1 MYEANK
7 SSADENILRMLLAMF
22 LPYWPLFALL
32 IPLFLIGAWGYLKTT
47 IPVYEAAATLI
58 IKDENKGVDDAKAM
72 EAMNPFDSKKIVEN
86 EIEVIQSRTLMSAV
100 VRNLQLYAPVFED
113 KLVGSKP
120 AYNTSPIIV
129 ELKNPDLI
137 FQPKGAE
144 ALKFYFEYDSINN
157 MVKIQDKTYPVDEWV
172 RGPAFGETKFK
183 LNVNKS
189 GAAKRPLYYTF
200 THPKNM
206 TRGLLGGLEANPT
219 DKLSTVVRLTY
230 KDPIP
235 QRAENILNHLIAA
248 YNQKAVSDRDNLA
261 SNTLTFIEE
270 RMNKVEK
277 ELNELESSIQ
287 RFRSEEGVVN
297 LSEQGKLYLQDV
309 GEYDRQIASSSRQ
322 LAILNKV
329 DQYVVS
335 KKNKS
340 GLVPSTL
347 GIEDPVL
354 TQLLEKLYNSE
365 IEYER
370 LRKTTAENNPILTS
384 VANEINKIRPSIR
397 ENIKNQKSNLR
408 ASLGN
413 LSYNVNR
420 SASALNNIPEKER
433 ALLEIERGKEI
444 KNELYSFLQQKRE
457 ETALSYAPNGG
468 DGRVV
473 DLAQSSAGPV
483 SPKKSLIYLIAIVLA
498 MSFGLGYIIFK
509 EMMNRNVLFRSEIE
523 NAIDAPVVMEL
534 PDLSVVSEYNESKKP
549 SNTLTHITNR
559 LGLRNVFYSKKEAI
573 ETSSRPSEALLID
586 HFRQLG
592 ASLGLYSRDFKKK
605 KILITSS
612 IAGEGKSFVAT
623 NLAYCL
629 AQSGKK
635 VALLDMDFLKPQTS
649 RLFKLVDHKG
659 ILDFLS
665 YGADYNEI
673 LANSQGNK
681 NLFIVPV
688 GKKVKNHTQLLL
700 NGKLDVLFE
709 ELSRN
714 FDYVL
719 IDAAPVNLVA
729 DVKLL
734 AAYSD
739 ETLYVIRHGKTPLK
753 VIKHLDDSRILKSL
767 NKVSVVFNGI
777 KQRGLIKGDYT
788 YGYGYDYN
796 LYGEDYGS
804 LVEQKS

>member
-1 MYEANK
+1 MYEVNK
-7 SSADENILRMLLAMF
+7 SSTDENILRMLLAMF

-32 IPLFLIGAWGYLKTT
+32 APLCLIGAWGYLKTT
-47 IPVYEAAATLI
+47 TPVYEAAATLI
-58 IKDENKGVDDAKAM
+58 IKDENKGVDDSKAM

-86 EIEVIQSRTLMSAV
+86 EIEVIQSRALMTQV
-100 VRNLQLYAPVFED
+100 VENLQLYAPVFED
-113 KLVGSKP
+113 KLIGSKS
-120 AYNTSPIIV
+120 AYNSSPIVV
-129 ELKNPDLI
+129 ELKNPDKI
-137 FQPKGAE
+137 FQPSGSE
-144 ALKFYFEYDSINN
+144 AIKFYFEFDSVNN
-157 MVKIQDKTYPVDEWV
+157 MVKIQDKTYPIDEWV
-172 RGPAFGETKFK
+172 QGPAFGETKFR
-183 LNVNKS
+183 LNANKS
-189 GAAKRPLYYTF
+189 RSTKKALYYTF
-200 THPKNM
+200 IHPKNM
-206 TRGLLGGLEANPT
+206 TRGLLNGLEASPT

-230 KDPIP
+230 RDPIP
-235 QRAENILNHLIAA
+235 QRGENILNHLISA
-248 YNQKAVSDRDNLA
+248 YNQKAVSDRDDLA

-309 GEYDRQIASSSRQ
+309 GEYDRQIAQSSRQ

-335 KKNKS
+335 KKNQS

-347 GIEDPVL
+347 GVEDPVL

-370 LRKTTAENNPILTS
+370 LRKTTAENNPILLS
-384 VANEINKIRPSIR
+384 VANEIKKIRPSIR
-397 ENIKNQKSNLR
+397 ENIRNQKNNLR

-483 SPKKSLIYLIAIVLA
+483 SPKSSLIYLIALVLA
-498 MSFGLGYIIFK
+498 MSIGLGYIIFK

-523 NAIDAPVVMEL
+523 NSIDAPVVLEL
-534 PDLSVVSEYNESKKP
+534 PDLSVVNEFNESKKP
-549 SNTLTHITNR
+549 SSPLTILTNK
-559 LGLRNVFYSKKEAI
+559 LGLRNIFYAKKDSI
-573 ETSSRPSEALLID
+573 KTGRKPHEALLVE
-586 HFRQLG
+586 HFRQLS
-592 ASLGLYSRDFKKK
+592 ASLGLYSRSFKKK
-605 KILITSS
+605 KILVTSS
-612 IAGEGKSFVAT
+612 IAGEGKSFVST
-623 NLAYCL
+623 NLAFCL

-649 RLFKLVDHKG
+649 HHFGLVDCDG

-665 YGADYNEI
+665 YHADYNEI
-673 LANSQGNK
+673 LTTSRGNK
-681 NLFIVPV
+681 NLFVIPV
-688 GKKVKNHTQLLL
+688 GRRVKDHTKLLL

-709 ELSRN
+709 ELSRD
-714 FDYVL
+714 FDYVI
-719 IDAAPVNLVA
+719 IDSAPVNLVA

-734 AAYSD
+734 AEYSD
-739 ETLYVIRHGKTPLK
+739 ETLYVVRHGKTPLK
-753 VIKHLDDSRILKSL
+753 VIKHLDDSGILKGLKNVSL
-767 NKVSVVFNGI
+767 VFNGI
-777 KQRGLIKGDYT
+777 KQRGLIKGDYG
-788 YGYGYDYN
+788 YGYGYDYK
-796 LYGEDYGS
+796 LYGEEYGM

>member
-1 MYEANK
+1 MYEVNK
-7 SSADENILRMLLAMF
+7 SSADENILRMLLSMF
-22 LPYWPLFALL
+22 LPYWPLFAIL
-32 IPLFLIGAWGYLKTT
+32 IPFCLVGAWGYLKTT
-47 IPVYEAAATLI
+47 TPVYEAAATLI
-58 IKDENKGVDDAKAM
+58 IKDENKGVDDSKAM

-86 EIEVIQSRTLMSAV
+86 EIEVIQSRALMTQV
-100 VRNLQLYAPVFED
+100 VKNLQLYSPVFENTF
-113 KLVGSKP
+113 LGSKP
-120 AYNTSPIIV
+120 AYNTSPIVV
-129 ELKNPDLI
+129 ELKNPDKI
-137 FQPKGAE
+137 FHPE
-144 ALKFYFEYDSINN
+144 SSEIIKFYFEYDSVNN
-157 MVKIQDKTYPVDEWV
+157 MVKIEDKTYPVDEWV
-172 RGPAFGETKFK
+172 KGPAFGETKFK
-183 LNVNKS
+183 LNANKS
-189 GAAKRPLYYTF
+189 RSTKKSLYYIF
-200 THPKNM
+200 VHPKNM

-230 KDPIP
+230 RDPIP
-235 QRAENILNHLIAA
+235 QRGENVLNHLISA
-248 YNQKAVSDRDNLA
+248 YNQKAVSDRDDLA

-309 GEYDRQIASSSRQ
+309 GEYDRQIARSSRQ
-322 LAILNKV
+322 LAVLNKV

-335 KKNKS
+335 KKNQS

-347 GIEDPVL
+347 GVEDPVL
-354 TQLLEKLYNSE
+354 TQLLERLYNSE

-384 VANEINKIRPSIR
+384 VANEIKKIRPSIR
-397 ENIKNQKSNLR
+397 ENIRNQKNNLR

-420 SASALNNIPEKER
+420 SSSALNNIPEKER

-483 SPKKSLIYLIAIVLA
+483 SPKSSLIYLVALVLA
-498 MSFGLGYIIFK
+498 IGTGLGYIIFK

-523 NAIDAPVVMEL
+523 NSIDAPVVMEL
-534 PDLSVVSEYNESKKP
+534 PHLSVVSEYNESKKP
-549 SNTLTHITNR
+549 SNALTLLTNK
-559 LGLRNVFYSKKEAI
+559 LGLRNIFYSKKDAI
-573 ETSSRPSEALLID
+573 EISTKPSEAVLID

-592 ASLGLYSRDFKKK
+592 ASLGLYSRNFKKK
-605 KILITSS
+605 KILVTSS
-612 IAGEGKSFVAT
+612 IAGEGKSFVCT
-623 NLAYCL
+623 NLAFCL

-649 RLFKLVDHKG
+649 RFFELVDRNG
-659 ILDFLS
+659 VLDFLS
-665 YGADYNEI
+665 YQADYNEI
-673 LANSQGNK
+673 LTNFPGNK
-681 NLFIVPV
+681 NLFIVPA
-688 GKKVKNHTQLLL
+688 GKRVKDHTKLLL

-709 ELSRN
+709 ELARD
-714 FDYVL
+714 FDYVI
-719 IDAAPVNLVA
+719 IDSAPANLVA

-734 AAYSD
+734 AEYSD

-753 VIKHLDDSRILKSL
+753 VIKHLDDSRTLDSLKNVSL
-767 NKVSVVFNGI
+767 VFNGI
-777 KQRGLIKGDYT
+777 KHRGLIKGDYS

-796 LYGEDYGS
+796 LYGEEYGS
-804 LVEQKS
+804 LVEKKS